1 MILGAALVFVFVVTA
16 FATWREGLW
25 GALIMLVNVLLAA
38 SLATAWHE
46 RAATALESLMPTYAF
61 LLDFL
66 ALWGIFCGVLL
77 VAREATDRVSRTQV
91 RFRRPVELVGAPL
104 AALAVAWTL
113 TAFTATTLH
122 AAPVPAGMVSGET
135 GPGLF
140 LGTAPD
146 RAWLAWVRGATSRPP
161 FGRPETAFDPTR
173 DFISRHATRR
183 ETLEKHQELRVQA
196 P

>member
-1 MILGAALVFVFVVTA
+1 MILGTVLVFVFAVTT
-16 FATWREGLW
+16 FALWREGLW
-25 GALIMLVNVLLAA
+25 ATLITLVNVLLAA

-46 RAATALESLMPTYAF
+46 WAAAALQSLLPTYSF
-61 LLDFL
+61 LLDFV
-66 ALWGIFCGVLL
+66 ALWAIFCGVLFL
-77 VAREATDRVSRTQV
+77 AREVTDRVSPSRV
-91 RFRRPVELVGAPL
+91 RFRKPVELFGTPL
-104 AALAVAWTL
+104 AALIVAWTL

-122 AAPVPAGMVSGET
+122 AAPVPPGMVSGES

-161 FGRPETAFDPTR
+161 FGRPETAFDPAG
-173 DFISRHATRR
+173 DFIARHAARR
-183 ETLEKHQELRVQA
+183 AGLEKQQELRVAA

>member
-1 MILGAALVFVFVVTA
+1 V
-16 FATWREGLW
+16 
-25 GALIMLVNVLLAA
+25 
-38 SLATAWHE
+38 
-46 RAATALESLMPTYAF
+46 PTYAF

-66 ALWGIFCGVLL
+66 ALWGIFCGVFL
-77 VAREATDRVSRTQV
+77 VAREATDRVSRTRV
-91 RFRRPVELVGAPL
+91 SFRRPVELAGAPI

-113 TAFTATTLH
+113 TAFTAATLH
-122 AAPVPAGMVSGET
+122 AAPVPRGMVPGDS

-161 FGRPETAFDPTR
+161 FGRPETAFDPGG
-173 DFISRHATRR
+173 DFIARHAVRR
-183 ETLEKHQELRVQA
+183 ESLEKHQELRVQA

>member
-1 MILGAALVFVFVVTA
+1 MILGTVLVFVFAVAT
-16 FATWREGLW
+16 FALWREGLW
-25 GALIMLVNVLLAA
+25 ATLVTLVNVLLAA

-46 RAATALESLMPTYAF
+46 WAAAALEKLLPSYAF

-66 ALWGIFCGVLL
+66 AIWGIFCAVIFL
-77 VAREATDRVSRTQV
+77 AREVTDRVSPTRV
-91 RFRRPVELVGAPL
+91 RFRKPVEMFGTPL
-104 AALAVAWTL
+104 AALVVAWML

-122 AAPVPAGMVSGET
+122 AAPLPPGMVSGAS

-140 LGTAPD
+140 LGMAPD

-161 FGRPETAFDPTR
+161 FGRPETAFDPNGN
-173 DFISRHATRR
+173 FIKRHAARR
-183 ETLEKHQELRVQA
+183 ERMEKNQELRVAA

>member
-1 MILGAALVFVFVVTA
+1 MILGTLLVFVFTVTT
-16 FATWREGLW
+16 FALWREGLW
-25 GALIMLVNVLLAA
+25 VTLVTLVNVLLAA

-46 RAATALESLMPTYAF
+46 QVAAALQSLLPTYAF
-61 LLDFL
+61 LLDFI
-66 ALWGIFCGVLL
+66 ALWTIFGGVVFL
-77 VAREATDRVSRTQV
+77 ARDVTDRVSPSRV
-91 RFRRPVELVGAPL
+91 RFRRPVELFGTPV
-104 AALAVAWTL
+104 AALVVAWTL

-122 AAPVPAGMVSGET
+122 AAPVPAGMVSGAS

-161 FGRPETAFDPTR
+161 FGRPDRAFDPAG

-183 ETLEKHQELRVQA
+183 ARLEKQPELRVA